1 MTTFKN
7 LLQNH
12 NAISTKLGTKHPR
25 VKGIQI
31 CSKEGHIPFQ
41 GKIILKI
48 HCWLLK
54 VFFSRTIGSLSNK
67 LGTKHLWNTQISS
80 NEGPSPFPQWDKCL
94 LPQNLNQTW
103 HKASFGEFDS
113 KLFKGG
119 SRSFSKGDG
128 SNFKPA
134 SVYIHS
140 FAQTCCLLGNVAEVS
155 SVANGPLVWFAL
167 YTHCNFLL

>member
-1 MTTFKN
+1 MSSSSKSQTN
-7 LLQNH
+7 LAQS
-12 NAISTKLGTKHPR
+12 IFG
-25 VKGIQI
+25 
-31 CSKEGHIPFQ
+31 
-41 GKIILKI
+41 ILKLVQMKGQALFNSEI
-48 HCWLLK
+48 N
-54 VFFSRTIGSLSNK
+54 VFFLKISNK

-134 SVYIHS
+134 SVYNHS